1 MSKYFVNMEECF
13 NAFALSFIYVS
24 KARTQQVVQ
33 DLLSL
38 RRKPFQRKQVVGIVH
53 GLQRTQVVGNVHGF
67 QDDIDSVL
75 TNLGISK
82 QAVVLILLPPIP
94 DEESGFLRKSCGQ
107 AWKAEC
113 HGNRNRLCMLVS
125 RLANQGAMAPSQDNT
140 VGKTVGKTSV
150 TSAEKFAGKGPGPK
164 PACLSE
170 NFGQDG
176 DDERTRK
183 CTSELYFKE

>member
-1 MSKYFVNMEECF
+1 MPLKLEMSKYFVNLEECF

-67 QDDIDSVL
+67 QDSVL

-82 QAVVLILLPPIP
+82 QAVVLIFLPPIP
-94 DEESGFLRKSCGQ
+94 DEKSGFLKKLCGQ

-113 HGNRNRLCMLVS
+113 NGNSNQLCMLVS
-125 RLANQGAMAPSQDNT
+125 SAMAPSQDNT
-140 VGKTVGKTSV
+140 VGKTVGKISV

-170 NFGQDG
+170 KFGQDG